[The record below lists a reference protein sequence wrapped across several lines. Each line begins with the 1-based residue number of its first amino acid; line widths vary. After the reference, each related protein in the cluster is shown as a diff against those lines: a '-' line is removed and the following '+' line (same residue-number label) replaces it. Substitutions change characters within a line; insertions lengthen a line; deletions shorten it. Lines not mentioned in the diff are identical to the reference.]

1 MFCPNCGNQMSDG
14 ASFCPNCGYRRD
26 GSASKSSFNPTG
38 LGSLLNKKVF
48 ILVAAIIVV
57 FAVFKLITS
66 FGDVASFAREANA
79 VVKQAEEGDYQ
90 SIINNNIDY
99 SGMDESQAKAS
110 LQSSLN
116 SSEFTYVKMFKPS
129 KKLEN
134 EVKSAFELKYS
145 VKRMGKNHVRLNI
158 KHNLPRSSVISN
170 QKIISGVSSIV
181 SSIGVKIMF
190 HSSNLLAILS
200 QLDDLEKEVITIL
213 KAYKSLSKNDK
224 MNIEFYIDFYKSN
237 GHWKYRAVDIDPD
250 TKRISAAY
258 MPIVNEWQSSS
269 SALDSI
275 LGSMW
280 W

>member
-1 MFCPNCGNQMSDG
+1 MFCPNCGKAMSDG
-14 ASFCPNCGYRRD
+14 ASFCSNCGFRKGD
-26 GSASKSSFNPTG
+26 EPNNFQVNASKSSGFSG
-38 LGSLLNKKVF
+38 GKVVVGA
-48 ILVAAIIVV
+48 VAIVV
-57 FAVFKLITS
+57 LFVLFKLVTS
-66 FGDVASFAREANA
+66 FGDVASFAREMKT
-79 VVKQAEEGDYQ
+79 VIKQIENGDYVH
-90 SIINNNIDY
+90 IIDNNIDF
-99 SGMDESQAKAS
+99 SGLPYTTEEDARANAK
-110 LQSSLN
+110 SSLN
-116 SSEFTYVKMFKPS
+116 SSEMSYVQMFKPS

-170 QKIISGVSSIV
+170 QKIISGV

-250 TKRISAAY
+250 TKRITAAY